1 MLMKYF
7 TLVYTHLK
15 WVLDFLLFY
24 PFYNLYD
31 PHMPDIGEELSRLHD
46 ESTLDSEEYVDCA
59 VCLRKIGKGEVTRV
73 LRCEHVFHKDCIDQ
87 WVSLINPTCPLC
99 RKPVGPRRIISEF
112 GVEVLFFEFC
122 SVHAN
127 DANDTWWL
135 R

>member
-1 MLMKYF
+1 MIMKYF
-7 TLVYTHLK
+7 TLVYSHLK

-31 PHMPDIGEELSRLHD
+31 PHLQDIGEEVSRLHD

-59 VCLRKIGKGEVTRV
+59 VCLSKIGEGEVTRV
-73 LRCEHVFHKDCIDQ
+73 LRKA
-87 WVSLINPTCPLC
+87 VS
-99 RKPVGPRRIISEF
+99 PRSIISEF
-112 GVEVLFFEFC
+112 GTEVLFFEFF

-127 DANDTWWL
+127 DDNDTWWL